1 MERDKVKLT
10 VRQLREMICDDNEDF
25 DMIEHATSGHWRH
38 GTEETGVFKRLSDG
52 KFFRFNWRDSCKDS
66 CEFVDMND
74 SSNGE
79 GTEVFPKEVVTI
91 IYE

>member
-1 MERDKVKLT
+1 MKIKLT
-10 VRQLREMICDDNEDF
+10 VRLLHEMICGDSEDF
-25 DMIEHATSGHWRH
+25 DMIEQNTTGHWRH
-38 GTEETGVFKRLSDG
+38 GTEETGVFQRIADG

-66 CEFVDMND
+66 CEFVYMND
-74 SSNGE
+74 SSNAE